1 MLKKTN
7 QISIFYKQIVKQI
20 ETRDIFV
27 RKITSKYNTVKSLAT
42 NDKIKTNQGFTLV
55 LTHRAE
61 LDSQVITP
69 IDNII
74 ENSQSKSNSTEKED
88 PP

>member
-7 QISIFYKQIVKQI
+7 QISIFYNQIVNQI
-20 ETRDIFV
+20 ENRDIIV
-27 RKITSKYNTVKSLAT
+27 RKITSKFNTVKSLAT
-42 NDKIKTNQGFTLV
+42 DDKIKTNQGFTLV

-61 LDSQVITP
+61 LDSQVIIP

-74 ENSQSKSNSTEKED
+74 ENSQSKLNSTENED